1 MPSAPSGTPSQPN
14 PDSILPYA
22 RQYAS
27 GRCGLDVHHFS
38 ECDLG
43 AAAKRWG
50 QGRVAAS
57 ARAPARPPPHTP
69 PCNRRATATI
79 LGAPAADPQSRPI
92 GRLLRY
98 TGGLCTTP
106 KGYTAAATCTQL
118 PSARPNSAPTA
129 PFVSRVRTHRRSRMP
144 LPAAPLGS
152 APTAALARRG
162 TLRPRARRRS
172 RTPLPAAPLGR
183 TPAAAHARDLAR
195 ELVDAPLQLAKR
207 LQLAVEDAHLCA
219 SVRAWVWALGG
230 E

>member
-1 MPSAPSGTPSQPN
+1 
-14 PDSILPYA
+14 
-22 RQYAS
+22 
-27 GRCGLDVHHFS
+27 
-38 ECDLG
+38 
-43 AAAKRWG
+43 
-50 QGRVAAS
+50 
-57 ARAPARPPPHTP
+57 
-69 PCNRRATATI
+69 
-79 LGAPAADPQSRPI
+79 
-92 GRLLRY
+92 
-98 TGGLCTTP
+98 
-106 KGYTAAATCTQL
+106 
-118 PSARPNSAPTA
+118 
-129 PFVSRVRTHRRSRMP
+129 MP